1 MNAHCTHINKSCHT
15 YERYMAHIWMKAH
28 RTRTNEARLR
38 HAHILR
44 HAHMNAHTHTSHTQI
59 NAHCTHMNKSCRTY
73 EWDMSHIW
81 TGHVIHMNESCHTY
95 ERDMSYIW
103 TGHVIHT
110 HERSSHT
117 YQQDTSHTCAH
128 SAPVTKLVTLH
139 IWKSHVTH
147 MNESCHTYKRIM
159 SNTCAHSTP
168 LTTWE

>member
-95 ERDMSYIW
+95 ERDMSYIHMNAHR
-103 TGHVIHT
+103 THTNKTRHT
-110 HERSSHT
+110 HARILHQSQNWSRYTYERVMSHIWM
-117 YQQDTSHTCAH
+117 S
-128 SAPVTKLVTLH
+128 LVTR
-139 IWKSHVTH
+139 I
-147 MNESCHTYKRIM
+147 NESCPTHARILP
-159 SNTCAHSTP
+159 HSQR
-168 LTTWE
+168 ESKQKHN